1 MPYKQM
7 SCAHVIGL
15 LAEILYK
22 KNYIMNIQDTLST
35 FPEYAKDIKL
45 NYSKIINE
53 NILNQQQL
61 YGIIL
66 VSSLATKMEGLTK
79 AALNETKENIDP
91 SFIDDIYGAYSLMSM
106 NAIYYRFTH
115 LAKDNSYSTMPAN
128 LRMQYMNKHKI
139 SKPDFEMLCLA
150 VAIIMGCGK
159 CINAHEEVLKESN
172 IPTQSIQTVA
182 RIASI
187 MNAIANI
194 MRVVK

>member
-1 MPYKQM
+1 
-7 SCAHVIGL
+7 
-15 LAEILYK
+15 
-22 KNYIMNIQDTLST
+22 MNIQDTLST

>member
-1 MPYKQM
+1 
-7 SCAHVIGL
+7 
-15 LAEILYK
+15 
-22 KNYIMNIQDTLST
+22 MNIQESLNA

-66 VSSLATKMEGLTK
+66 VSSLATQMEDLIN
-79 AALNETKENIDP
+79 AALNETKDKIN
-91 SFIDDIYGAYSLMSM
+91 SLFMDDIYGAYSIMSM

-115 LAKDNSYSTMPAN
+115 LATANNYSSMPAN
-128 LRMQYMNKHKI
+128 LRMQYMSKHKM

-150 VAIIMGCGK
+150 VAIILGCGK
-159 CINAHEEVLKESN
+159 CINAHEEVLTKSN
-172 IPTQSIQTVA
+172 VSTQNIQTVA

-187 MNAIANI
+187 INAIANI